1 MAENKDSKQKITI
14 EIGLNTDQYAL
25 LDKKARQFSK
35 DGENISVENLVKLLV
50 VKSGLELDLLES
62 TTLTELKKEVRNL
75 YLLKAVYE
83 NSANK
88 EKILRIES
96 KISHILNRENLT
108 DEEQFE
114 KLKKDLEDYFSDK
127 QLLLDI
133 VGNIRQMNE
142 SCHIEN
148 NGSLIL
154 FEDYIKK
161 I

>member
-1 MAENKDSKQKITI
+1 MAENKDSKQKIAI

-62 TTLTELKKEVRNL
+62 TTLTELKKEVRTL

-88 EKILRIES
+88 GKILRIES

>member
-1 MAENKDSKQKITI
+1 MAENKDSKQKIAI

-75 YLLKAVYE
+75 YLLKEVYE

-96 KISHILNRENLT
+96 KISHILNMENLT

>member
-1 MAENKDSKQKITI
+1 M
-14 EIGLNTDQYAL
+14 
-25 LDKKARQFSK
+25 
-35 DGENISVENLVKLLV
+35 VKLLV

-88 EKILRIES
+88 GKILRIES

>member
-1 MAENKDSKQKITI
+1 MAENKDSKQKIAI

-62 TTLTELKKEVRNL
+62 TTLKELKKEVRNL
-75 YLLKAVYE
+75 YLLKSVYE

>member
-1 MAENKDSKQKITI
+1 MAENKDSKQKIAI

-75 YLLKAVYE
+75 YLLKSVYE

>member
-1 MAENKDSKQKITI
+1 MDSKQFLKITSFLFI
-14 EIGLNTDQYAL
+14 SFIIYIIFFIFFLSPKINDYLTNKSLEI
-25 LDKKARQFSK
+25 SK
-35 DGENISVENLVKLLV
+35 
-50 VKSGLELDLLES
+50 
-62 TTLTELKKEVRNL
+62 
-75 YLLKAVYE
+75 
-83 NSANK
+83 
-88 EKILRIES
+88 
-96 KISHILNRENLT
+96 
-108 DEEQFE
+108 EQFE

>member
-1 MAENKDSKQKITI
+1 MAENKDSKQKIAI

-88 EKILRIES
+88 GKILRS
-96 KISHILNRENLT
+96 
-108 DEEQFE
+108 
-114 KLKKDLEDYFSDK
+114 
-127 QLLLDI
+127 
-133 VGNIRQMNE
+133 
-142 SCHIEN
+142 
-148 NGSLIL
+148 
-154 FEDYIKK
+154 
-161 I
+161 